1 MTDSSNESNFYVP
14 EFIRRTFRGLLSPG
28 QKLEEIFDQV
38 SGVILEGSDEI
49 RPDEIVW
56 GSKTMTLNNKKPR
69 TLDMFFQ
76 KVVKTEASD
85 ADSNCSVNSNDESV
99 IEESSKIK
107 SSPHSKPQKSFT
119 EKESKK
125 NAAVMSTKIKTQS
138 RQHSISS
145 SGDESLEKKGRYSPT
160 YSVDLFAEETEKS
173 SDHPNKAN
181 SEHSLS
187 DEDSFPSS
195 QVQQSSS
202 RFSLSSSSNNKSSS
216 KTSDKSSAGFKHS
229 ESTNNP
235 VSRQN
240 SSKKSNTQNIIQDKE
255 LSSSS
260 SSDEDEE
267 EPIMSKLD
275 SIKNK
280 MTNLKEVFSK
290 IESNTGRFSFG
301 DLTEDDE
308 LYILRC
314 PREVD
319 SKKLEGVELTLEGNS
334 VVSVD
339 ENIKYDYISSKE
351 TLKSYLYVALP
362 DSNELGIKL
371 GVFRLA
377 GNIFLSESL
386 DLPYS
391 KPIEDDVLDTVTQET
406 CNTSL
411 NEESSVKKKKKHRK
425 SDHSLDETASSE
437 IYDKEIINQVASKKK
452 KRKHTNLECSDV
464 ESRFSEFENFPNVKT
479 ECEEAEIIPDTQDQ
493 ETPLKKKK
501 KRKRSK
507 EVKELNTDFSDFNNI
522 QVVKTDWEDSQIIP
536 DTQDQETPLK
546 TKKKKRIKEGKESN
560 TSFSDLNNSQVTKTD
575 WEDSQIIPDTQDQET
590 PLKTK
595 KKKKR
600 SKEDKDLNS
609 SFSDLS
615 NVRIAKTE
623 WEDSEVIPDTQDQ
636 EMPLKVKKKS
646 RRSKEDPNEDEG
658 TKSEFFTENVGDV
671 LNKLASEKKK
681 RKHQSLGSNDFTDSE
696 FDQFSNIKIKWEEPQ
711 VISDFQETPSKSKK
725 RSRKYLEG
733 SEEFSKEE
741 VPKKKKKKKH
751 SKYNEV

>member
-260 SSDEDEE
+260 SSSDEDEE

-314 PREVD
+314 PREVCF
-319 SKKLEGVELTLEGNS
+319 S
-334 VVSVD
+334 
-339 ENIKYDYISSKE
+339 
-351 TLKSYLYVALP
+351 LKH
-362 DSNELGIKL
+362 

-751 SKYNEV
+751 SLSESQDIH